1 MYASCWCCALY
12 HARAPSQ
19 HSLEVC
25 FPSAHACLPLSLLAF
40 YPITEGRTAAAYR
53 GTGGLDTRSGFAR
66 TKQACLADSTKQ
78 TRVRSGFLRRR
89 RTRFDRSAALNL
101 RRRLFLSTLRVA
113 RSLDQVCVRETE
125 RGRGCERERVSENT
139 SYGAV
144 GSIIAP
150 LRLYRAPTAAY
161 APSLG
166 TVHAAGKCS
175 SASRNAGRRGCGS
188 FLVETFP
195 H

>member
-53 GTGGLDTRSGFAR
+53 NRWSRHAQWVCPNETGVPCRFDETNSSALWLSSPPAHSVRQVGGVELAQEAVSLHAARGTLTRSG
-66 TKQACLADSTKQ
+66 
-78 TRVRSGFLRRR
+78 
-89 RTRFDRSAALNL
+89 
-101 RRRLFLSTLRVA
+101 
-113 RSLDQVCVRETE
+113 VCERERETE
-125 RGRGCERERVSENT
+125 GERERVSENT

-188 FLVETFP
+188 FLVETFL